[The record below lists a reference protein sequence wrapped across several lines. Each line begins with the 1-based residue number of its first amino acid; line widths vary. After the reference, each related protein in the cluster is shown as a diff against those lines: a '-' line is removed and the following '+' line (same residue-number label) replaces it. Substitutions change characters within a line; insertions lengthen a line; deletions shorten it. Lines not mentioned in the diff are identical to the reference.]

1 MSWRKNNNNIP
12 SKQAGALYIWWVHN
26 AQNKWGNNTVPFIL
40 DDVMEFFQ
48 DCEDKHQQ
56 QRHSS
61 SHNGASRKHT
71 KLLTPVGRS
80 SGTTQMVGPR
90 VKEGDKHLVGVI
102 KVEQGSRNRW
112 TRSFKKFQEVR
123 LVGREGGKGQRPKKN
138 RIMDKEKRVG
148 MRKRLIEKMGRVGSS
163 IKTQAITR
171 AAQCLSSCHPLKR
184 DWHKTVL

>member
-1 MSWRKNNNNIP
+1 
-12 SKQAGALYIWWVHN
+12 
-26 AQNKWGNNTVPFIL
+26 
-40 DDVMEFFQ
+40 MEFFQ
-48 DCEDKHQQ
+48 DCEDMHQQ

-80 SGTTQMVGPR
+80 SGTTQMVSPR

-102 KVEQGSRNRW
+102 KVEQGSCNRW

-123 LVGREGGKGQRPKKN
+123 LVGREGGKGQRPKEN

-163 IKTQAITR
+163 IKAEAITR